1 MVYVYLQLKPILKKI
16 RSVLTKSELRHNSKD
31 GLFTLCEKVVT
42 ELWLSY
48 DWPNF
53 FKNRLQL

>member
-31 GLFTLCEKVVT
+31 GLFTLCEKVVL

-48 DWPNF
+48 DCHKHF
-53 FKNRLQL
+53 